1 MAKTKRRK
9 RYPKENIVKI
19 LLLIIVVWLLAML
32 SMNQIVS
39 SLVKTE
45 EVQTTVLEHTDSGYG
60 LISGNEYTISAPA
73 DVLQNAQWRK
83 ECGYGRVMRCLT

>member
-39 SLVKTE
+39 SL
-45 EVQTTVLEHTDSGYG
+45 
-60 LISGNEYTISAPA
+60 
-73 DVLQNAQWRK
+73 
-83 ECGYGRVMRCLT
+83 